1 MIREDYYDLATYR
14 KVRRRIRRT
23 AHNVKRR
30 IRRTAHKVKIKSA
43 RTSVRYLDAK
53 GSNILK
59 TRRYKARILLTNN
72 L

>member
-23 AHNVKRR
+23 AH
-30 IRRTAHKVKIKSA
+30 KVKIKGA
-43 RTSVRYLDAK
+43 KTSVRYLDAK
-53 GSNILK
+53 GGNILK
-59 TRRYKARILLTNN
+59 TRCYKARILDTNN